1 MVARRTLTRATFVTL
16 AAVVAAATA
25 LTGPSV
31 AAAQPGSVEDQLAA
45 ADAELKTAQK
55 QVADTYEAFSA
66 AEKRYQDLNAAF
78 TAAQSRAAQTRAE
91 ADAAAVREREAR
103 DALDGFAG
111 SSYRHG
117 HVMFSS
123 AAYIGA
129 KDPADLL
136 DRASMLNVLAGQY
149 SAVMDTAQ
157 VAVTDKVLADRE
169 AAAALADV
177 QKNRDAAGSAK
188 ATAEQTYRGAVA
200 LESEAR
206 VQVDQLADRRA
217 ALAAQSTP
225 SAPSSSGSP
234 SAPAVSGAEV
244 VRPVQ
249 GRLTSTYGPRDGTI
263 HYGIDIANSIGT
275 PIVSAMAGT
284 VINSGPA
291 SGFGLW
297 VRVQHAGGLITVY
310 GHINESLVDVGQ
322 RVGAGEQI
330 ATLGNRGE
338 STGPHL
344 HFEVHQDG
352 SKINPLPW
360 LRSRGVSI

>member
-1 MVARRTLTRATFVTL
+1 MVARRRLTRATFVTL
-16 AAVVAAATA
+16 AVVVAAATA

-31 AAAQPGSVEDQLAA
+31 AAAQPGSVEDQIAA
-45 ADAELKTAQK
+45 ADAELKKAQK

-66 AEKRYQDLNAAF
+66 AEKQYQDLNAAF
-78 TAAQSRAAQTRAE
+78 TAAQGRAAQTRAE
-91 ADAAAVREREAR
+91 ADAAAVRERDAR
-103 DALDGFAG
+103 DDLDEFAAA
-111 SSYRHG
+111 SYRHG
-117 HVMFSS
+117 SAMFS
-123 AAYIGA
+123 ARAYVGA
-129 KDPADLL
+129 ESPSDLL
-136 DRASMLNVLAGQY
+136 DRASMLTVLAGQY
-149 SAVMDTAQ
+149 GEVMDTAQ
-157 VAVTDKVLADRE
+157 VAVTDKGQADRE
-169 AAAALADV
+169 ATAALADV
-177 QKNRDAAGSAK
+177 EKNRDAAGSAK
-188 ATAEQTYRGAVA
+188 TASEQAYQAAVV
-200 LESEAR
+200 LEGEAQAE
-206 VQVDQLADRRA
+206 VEQLADRRA
-217 ALAAQSTP
+217 TLVAQS
-225 SAPSSSGSP
+225 SPSS
-234 SAPAVSGAEV
+234 PAVTTVSGGDV
-244 VRPVQ
+244 VLPVQ
-249 GRLTSTYGPRDGTI
+249 GRLTSTYGPRGGTI

-310 GHINESLVDVGQ
+310 GHINESLVSVGR

-360 LRSRGVSI
+360 LRSRGISI